1 MYDVTIG
8 KCEFLEIHT
17 RRTDIY
23 WASAS
28 LEVDKVVDT
37 YDGLTWRAKLAPAVR
52 GRLSTSNNGET
63 WQVDL
68 VDRRIDHFYKFRHS
82 NIVKNI
88 RVKYITIYQ
97 ESTNI

>member
-37 YDGLTWRAKLAPAVR
+37 YDGLT
-52 GRLSTSNNGET
+52 
-63 WQVDL
+63 
-68 VDRRIDHFYKFRHS
+68 
-82 NIVKNI
+82 
-88 RVKYITIYQ
+88 
-97 ESTNI
+97 